1 MKTIIERPNLAVAL
15 ALAALAAVSCAKDL
29 GGAPSS
35 AGGQDQGSITSG
47 RPSAGASTAGPSSV
61 SNVGTQAAAVPAGT
75 RPETAPVPGVEG
87 PATLPSP
94 TVLRAVS
101 AVQERLNGLVTGV
114 DGTRVRF
121 VDCSET
127 AACTARLEAQ
137 SLAGLRDLLQGVSRQ
152 HGGIDYVVREQLDGY
167 AGRTFVADVTL
178 AATSS
183 RAVPSDENALLG
195 N

>member
-1 MKTIIERPNLAVAL
+1 MKTIIGRPNLAVAV
-15 ALAALAAVSCAKDL
+15 AVAALTAGSCAKDL

-35 AGGQDQGSITSG
+35 AGGQDQGSITNA
-47 RPSAGASTAGPSSV
+47 RPSAGARTAGSSNV
-61 SNVGTQAAAVPAGT
+61 SNVGTQTVALPAGA
-75 RPETAPVPGVEG
+75 RPEGALVPGVET
-87 PATLPSP
+87 PATQPSP
-94 TVLRAVS
+94 AVLRAVS
-101 AVQERLNGLVTGV
+101 AVQEKLNGLVTGV

-127 AACTARLEAQ
+127 AACTARLEAR
-137 SLAGLRDLLQGVSRQ
+137 SLAGLRDLLQAVSQQ

-178 AATSS
+178 AATAS
-183 RAVPSDENALLG
+183 RAVPTNENALLE

>member
-1 MKTIIERPNLAVAL
+1 MKTMIIDGPKHAVAV
-15 ALAALAAVSCAKDL
+15 ALAALAAVSCAKEL
-29 GGAPSS
+29 GGTPS
-35 AGGQDQGSITSG
+35 GGHDQGSVTNAQ
-47 RPSAGASTAGPSSV
+47 PSAGTSTPSTV
-61 SNVGTQAAAVPAGT
+61 TNVGTEPVVKPTGT
-75 RPETAPVPGVEG
+75 SPETAPVPQVET

-94 TVLRAVS
+94 AVLQAVS
-101 AVQERLNGLVTGV
+101 GAQGKLEGLTTGI

-137 SLAGLRDLLQGVSRQ
+137 SLAGLRDLLQAVSQ
-152 HGGIDYVVREQLDGY
+152 QQGGIGYVAREQLDAY

-178 AATSS
+178 AAGGAA
-183 RAVPSDENALLG
+183 RAVPTDENALLA

>member
-1 MKTIIERPNLAVAL
+1 MKTIIQKPNLAVAV

-29 GGAPSS
+29 GGALP
-35 AGGQDQGSITSG
+35 AGGDQGGITSAQ
-47 RPSAGASTAGPSSV
+47 PSPGAATAGPSSV
-61 SNVGTQAAAVPAGT
+61 SNVGTQKAAMPTGT
-75 RPETAPVPGVEG
+75 RPETAPVPGVET

-94 TVLRAVS
+94 AVLRAVS
-101 AVQERLNGLVTGV
+101 AVQEKLNGLVTGV
-114 DGTRVRF
+114 EGTRVRF

-137 SLAGLRDLLQGVSRQ
+137 SLAGLRDLLQAVSQQ
-152 HGGIDYVVREQLDGY
+152 HGGIDYVAREQLDGY

-178 AATSS
+178 AATAS
-183 RAVPSDENALLG
+183 RAVPSDENALLA

>member
-1 MKTIIERPNLAVAL
+1 MKTIIERSKFAVAV

-29 GGAPSS
+29 GGSPSS
-35 AGGQDQGSITSG
+35 SGGQDEGNITSG
-47 RPSAGASTAGPSSV
+47 RPSAGARTAGPSSV
-61 SNVGTQAAAVPAGT
+61 SNVGTQVALPTGT
-75 RPETAPVPGVEG
+75 RPETAPVPGIEM
-87 PATLPSP
+87 PATPPSP
-94 TVLRAVS
+94 AVLRAVS
-101 AVQERLNGLVTGV
+101 AVQEKLNGLVSGV

-127 AACTARLEAQ
+127 AACTARLEGQ
-137 SLAGLRDLLQGVSRQ
+137 SLAGLRDLLQAVSQQ

-178 AATSS
+178 AATAS
-183 RAVPSDENALLG
+183 RVVPTDENALLA